1 MNKQGQRNS
10 THVSARARIQTLL
23 QSYVDGKPV
32 SVYELAYAAEDQCPQ
47 SDFIDL
53 LDIAAQEIF
62 ARGKS
67 ACWQSIATGG
77 KKT

>member
-10 THVSARARIQTLL
+10 TLANAHARMQTLL
-23 QSYVDGKPV
+23 QSHVDGEPV
-32 SVYELAYAAEDQCPQ
+32 SVYELAYAAEDQCHQ

-53 LDIAAQEIF
+53 LDIAAQEIS
-62 ARGKS
+62 ACGKS
-67 ACWQSIATGG
+67 ACWQPIATGG